1 MQSSQSTGTVIF
13 APFAFFEVRFL
24 YYPHG
29 SQDTDLK
36 GEFSNMIEELK
47 KLGLT
52 GYEPM
57 AYLTLLKLGD
67 AKANEI
73 AINARI
79 PMGRIYNVLSSLEE
93 ARLIRVQ
100 DTRPKRYA
108 CVEPGLSLE
117 ILSKNKQEELKHAA
131 AELDILVKD
140 MASELS
146 NAITINSAKCFWNV
160 AKEEGSLEL
169 VREHILSAKKEL
181 LFFIACRDESER
193 IKKEVMDNIKR
204 YSEILKG
211 LKKTIKKGVAVKV
224 ILNGDVDFSSFEDF
238 PEIIRLLMD
247 IGKGLDCRFA
257 AIPATPF
264 GIIDGENLTLEMRN
278 PLNPGE
284 ILVIVSIRDTKLAE
298 DFREKFFNIWEKAE
312 AL

>member
-1 MQSSQSTGTVIF
+1 
-13 APFAFFEVRFL
+13 
-24 YYPHG
+24 
-29 SQDTDLK
+29 
-36 GEFSNMIEELK
+36 MIEELR

-52 GYEPM
+52 GYEPR

-67 AKANEI
+67 AEANEI
-73 AINARI
+73 ATKANI

-108 CVEPGLSLE
+108 CVEPGPALE
-117 ILSKNKQEELKHAA
+117 MLSKNKQEEMKHAA

-140 MASELS
+140 LASELS

-169 VREHILSAKKEL
+169 VMEHILSAKKEL
-181 LFFIACRDESER
+181 LFFVACRNGSER
-193 IKKEVMDNIKR
+193 IKKEVMDNRKR
-204 YSEILKG
+204 SSEILEG

-224 ILNGDVDFSSFEDF
+224 ILNRDVDFGSIEDF
-238 PEIIRLLMD
+238 PEVKRLLMH
-247 IGKGLDCRFA
+247 IGLDCRLA
-257 AIPATPF
+257 AIPAAPF
-264 GIIDGENLTLEMRN
+264 GIIDRENLMLDMRN

-284 ILVIVSIRDTKLAE
+284 ILAAVSIKDTKLAE
-298 DFREKFFNIWEKAE
+298 EFREKFFNIWKKAE